1 MFTIVIVDYGMGNLR
16 SVQKAFETCGCNAEL
31 SRNARTVE
39 DADALVVPGVGS
51 FGDCVENLDRFGLKG
66 AIGSFLKSGR
76 SYLGI
81 CLGLQIL
88 FESSEESESSRG
100 LGVFPGCVRRFRGNI
115 KIPHMGWNTIRIT
128 GRDGTR
134 CPLFR
139 GIGDGAYF
147 YFVHS
152 YYPAP
157 DEAEV
162 IAAVTDYGGEFASAV
177 WRDNIIATQFHPE
190 KSQRLGLKLIKNF
203 IDVVRGK

>member
-1 MFTIVIVDYGMGNLR
+1 
-16 SVQKAFETCGCNAEL
+16 
-31 SRNARTVE
+31 
-39 DADALVVPGVGS
+39 
-51 FGDCVENLDRFGLKG
+51 
-66 AIGSFLKSGR
+66 
-76 SYLGI
+76 
-81 CLGLQIL
+81 
-88 FESSEESESSRG
+88 
-100 LGVFPGCVRRFRGNI
+100 VRRFRGNI

-203 IDVVRGK
+203 IDVVRGKG